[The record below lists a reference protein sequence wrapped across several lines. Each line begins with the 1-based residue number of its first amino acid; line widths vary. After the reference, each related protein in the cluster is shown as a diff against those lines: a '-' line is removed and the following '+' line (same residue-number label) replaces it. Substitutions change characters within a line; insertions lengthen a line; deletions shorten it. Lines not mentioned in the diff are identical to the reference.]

1 MRSEPQTYTPKFLA
15 VTPKYIE
22 NFDRSTLL
30 STPNV
35 GIQKQGTY
43 VIYERRN
50 RSPGRIPNDSKIN
63 ETDVIYGR
71 RNRSPGRI
79 PNDRKINEIDV
90 IYRHRNRSLGR
101 IPIYNNINE
110 TDVIQ
115 GRTRSPGKKSIDKRL
130 FCKLP
135 AL

>member
-71 RNRSPGRI
+71 RISSPYSTPPVEVFGETHAIYGR
-79 PNDRKINEIDV
+79 
-90 IYRHRNRSLGR
+90 RNS
-101 IPIYNNINE
+101 
-110 TDVIQ
+110 
-115 GRTRSPGKKSIDKRL
+115 SPTSQNLLQLSEKYMQFRAS
-130 FCKLP
+130 
-135 AL
+135 

>member
-71 RNRSPGRI
+71 RNRSPSRKTKMMRI
-79 PNDRKINEIDV
+79 F
-90 IYRHRNRSLGR
+90 
-101 IPIYNNINE
+101 NE
-110 TDVIQ
+110 TDAIY
-115 GRTRSPGKKSIDKRL
+115 GARAS
-130 FCKLP
+130 
-135 AL
+135 

>member
-63 ETDVIYGR
+63 E
-71 RNRSPGRI
+71 
-79 PNDRKINEIDV
+79 IDV